1 MKETEER
8 ELNGEV
14 ALNAH
19 DSPVKPSEEVNGE
32 EGAGKSGAT
41 AEEQE
46 QDQVPPPSVTDGG
59 PDEKGTTNN
68 SLPGTEPHSF
78 DTAQGALGQ
87 VKAKVEVCKDESIGK
102 DFSYTYT
109 VIVRDRHSDF
119 LKVVISCLSL
129 CDLPS

>member
-19 DSPVKPSEEVNGE
+19 ESPVKPSEEVNGE
-32 EGAGKSGAT
+32 EGAGKLGAT
-41 AEEQE
+41 AEE
-46 QDQVPPPSVTDGG
+46 QDQVPPPSLTDGG
-59 PDEKGTTNN
+59 PDEKGTANN

-102 DFSYTYT
+102 SVSCTYT
-109 VIVRDRHSDF
+109 VMVRDRHSDF
-119 LKVVISCLSL
+119 
-129 CDLPS
+129 

>member
-14 ALNAH
+14 AFNAH
-19 DSPVKPSEEVNGE
+19 ESPVKPSEEVNGE
-32 EGAGKSGAT
+32 EGAGKSGAL
-41 AEEQE
+41 AVE
-46 QDQVPPPSVTDGG
+46 QDQIPPPSLIDGG

-102 DFSYTYT
+102 GLSFTYSNSERWT
-109 VIVRDRHSDF
+109 RWF
-119 LKVVISCLSL
+119 LKGCY
-129 CDLPS
+129 